1 MMGLLSM
8 GFLFVL
14 SGSDVCG
21 QTKLPLTIKAK
32 DRIMLSTQTALPPFK
47 ATFIGLEAGD
57 TPESV
62 VSVTYHCAA
71 FPSSP
76 AGTYDI
82 TPSGPSSTAKYQIT
96 YQKGTLR
103 KFSAADVPRIGLQLS
118 GSDWVRNQYFDF
130 PDSYPVCKTGTTH
143 VALDQLADGAWPRAN
158 NSAHNPFVT
167 RKSVMN
173 YGRYPTG
180 ENWEN
185 NRLYSGNDV
194 MFRIAYY
201 DNRAWDVQGMF
212 LFRETWQKTEGVDP
226 DATWQQDK
234 RIVSAE
240 EMRRIHNAIGT
251 STLNCKNSVKLIQML
266 GGGTS
271 SSKWTPFPQL
281 PNAAK
286 THLAN
291 YFDGL
296 CLELHIGDYIKDPV
310 AVDTMAEIAKWT
322 AEQGQECIVFM
333 GGTPRMYSNMA
344 RLQRT
349 YHLLWQKMH
358 AKGVNYWSPHIIYHR
373 QGRYNVGLH
382 TPESE
387 IHTLSQQQKWLIET
401 LAPGG
406 TSMFISPV
414 PSPQRMLP
422 STKIWV
428 AFCAGGEVSDPRPL
442 TVSASSSN
450 TGLIPNSGL
459 QIIGSGVDRS
469 LRVTPVSGA
478 TGWATITLTVTDGIR
493 TKTTSF
499 DVNVSNA
506 IQVLSQAS
514 GRLNDSTT
522 WGRNVPVGDISENN
536 TFQTGHD
543 FVINPAKYFINLAA
557 TNHDGRFIWR
567 LRGNHSVSVHKTS
580 FGVEDMG
587 CTVPFFGQNLDM
599 LGAVLTS
606 SSGEHL
612 NLENLSLRHSDATVR
627 APANLFDIRLNHGGM
642 TLEGGTLQSGNAD
655 LADLRF
661 EHCYLAGEGTILV
674 KGSSSHDS
682 RVVFRKNTIWHTVGF
697 TGTFVVQDYGKL
709 DLPDVLAV
717 ENASFGVEV
726 SGTGK
731 LVLRNNT
738 ALKSLKI
745 AGAVI
750 PPGTY
755 TYNSFTTAQQAY
767 LISVASAATL
777 TVVP

>member
-1 MMGLLSM
+1 MMGLLSI
-8 GFLFVL
+8 GFLIVL
-14 SGSDVCG
+14 SSE
-21 QTKLPLTIKAK
+21 TKLPLTIRAK

-47 ATFIGLEAGD
+47 ATFIGLEEGD

-82 TPSGPSSTAKYQIT
+82 TPSGPSSTAKYEIT
-96 YQKGTLR
+96 YQNGTLK

-118 GSDWVRNQYFDF
+118 GSDRVRNQYTNF
-130 PDSYPVCKTGTTH
+130 PSSYPVCKTGTTH
-143 VALDQLADGAWPRAN
+143 VSLDQLADGTWPRADN
-158 NSAHNPFVT
+158 AHNPFST
-167 RKSVMN
+167 TNMVMN
-173 YGRYPTG
+173 FGRYPSG
-180 ENWEN
+180 PNFENT
-185 NRLYSGNDV
+185 RFYSGDDV
-194 MFRIAYY
+194 RFRIAYY
-201 DNRAWDVQGMF
+201 DNRAWDVQGVF
-212 LFRETWQKTEGVDP
+212 LFRETWESTMSVDP
-226 DATWQQDK
+226 DAPWQGDK

-240 EMRRIHNAIGT
+240 EMRRIHNSIGT
-251 STLNCKNSVKLIQML
+251 STLKCKNSVKFFQFL
-266 GGGTS
+266 GGGTPS
-271 SSKWTPFPQL
+271 DLTHFPQL
-281 PNAAK
+281 PDSAK
-286 THLAN
+286 THIAN
-291 YFDGL
+291 CFDGVG
-296 CLELHIGDYIKDPV
+296 LETHVGGYIRDPQQQ
-310 AVDTMAEIAKWT
+310 DSMAEIAKWT
-322 AEQGQECIVFM
+322 AEQGMECLVFM
-333 GGTPRMYSNMA
+333 GGTPNTYMSMPRT
-344 RLQRT
+344 QRS
-349 YHLLWQKMH
+349 YHEQWQKMH
-358 AKGVNYWSPHIIYHR
+358 DKGVNYRSPHIIYQR
-373 QGRYNVGLH
+373 QGRYNWGLH
-382 TPESE
+382 TPESQ
-387 IHTLSQQQKWLIET
+387 IDTLSEQQKWLIET
-401 LAPGG
+401 LEPGG

-422 STKIWV
+422 STEIWV

-459 QIIGSGVDRS
+459 QIIGSGADRS

-478 TGWATITLTVTDGIR
+478 TGWAAITLTVTDGIR

-499 DVNVSNA
+499 DVNVAND

-536 TFQTGHD
+536 EYVST
-543 FVINPAKYFINLAA
+543 NPQQPGRRDVYWLNLRANDHA
-557 TNHDGRFIWR
+557 GMFIWR
-567 LRGNHSVSVHKTS
+567 LQGNHTVSVHKTS

-587 CTVPFFGQNLDM
+587 STVPFFGENLDV
-599 LGAVLTS
+599 LTAVLTS

-612 NLENLSLRHSDATVR
+612 MLRSLTLVNSGATVR
-627 APANLFDIRLNHGGM
+627 APDIAGQSFKIRLNHGGV
-642 TLEGGTLQSGNAD
+642 TLQGGTLQSGNAD
-655 LADLRF
+655 LADLTF
-661 EHCYLAGEGTILV
+661 ENCYLAGDGTILV

-682 RVVFRKNTIWHTVGF
+682 RVVFLKNQIWHTVGF
-697 TGTFVVQDYGKL
+697 TGKFVVQDYGKL
-709 DLPDVLAV
+709 DLPGVEV

-767 LISVASAATL
+767 LISVASWATL

>member
-1 MMGLLSM
+1 MW
-8 GFLFVL
+8 
-14 SGSDVCG
+14 VCG

-103 KFSAADVPRIGLQLS
+103 KFSAADVARIGLQLS
-118 GSDWVRNQYFDF
+118 GSNVVLNQYTNF
-130 PDSYPVCKTGTTH
+130 PSSYPVCKTGTTH
-143 VALDQLADGAWPRAN
+143 VALDQREDGTWPRADN
-158 NSAHNPFVT
+158 AHNPFVT
-167 RKSVMN
+167 RKSVLN
-173 YGRYPTG
+173 FGRYPTG
-180 ENWEN
+180 TNFEN
-185 NRLYSGNDV
+185 NRLYSGDDV
-194 MFRIAYY
+194 RFRIAVY
-201 DNRAWDVQGMF
+201 DNRAWDVEAMF
-212 LFRETWQKTEGVDP
+212 LFRETWESTAGVDP
-226 DATWQQDK
+226 DATWQQDM

-240 EMRRIHNAIGT
+240 EMRRIHNAIGI
-251 STLNCKNSVKLIQML
+251 STLKCKNSVKLFQKL

-271 SSKWTPFPQL
+271 SSMWTPFPQL
-281 PNAAK
+281 PNEAK

-291 YFDGL
+291 YFDGV
-296 CLELHIGDYIKDPV
+296 CLELHVGDDIKDPV
-310 AVDTMAEIAKWT
+310 ALDAMAEIAKWT
-322 AEQGQECIVFM
+322 AEQGQECLVFM
-333 GGTPRMYSNMA
+333 GGNPNTYISMPRI
-344 RLQRT
+344 QRT

-358 AKGVNYWSPHIIYHR
+358 EKGVNYWSPHIIYHR
-373 QGRYNVGLH
+373 QGRFNYGPH
-382 TPESE
+382 TPESA
-387 IHTLSQQQKWLIET
+387 IDTLSQQQKWLIET

-414 PSPQRMLP
+414 PSPERMLP

-428 AFCAGGEVSDPRPL
+428 AFCVGGEVSDPRPL

-459 QIIGSGVDRS
+459 QIIGSGADRS

-499 DVNVSNA
+499 DVNVAND
-506 IQVLSQAS
+506 IQVLSQSS

-522 WGRNVPVGDISENN
+522 WGRNVPVGDISEDN
-536 TFQTGHD
+536 THTTGHP
-543 FVINPAKYFINLAA
+543 FAKDAVKYWLNLAA
-557 TNHDGRFIWR
+557 NNHGGRFIWR
-567 LRGNHSVSVHKTS
+567 IRGNHSVSVHKTS

-587 CTVPFFGQNLDM
+587 CTVPFFGQNLDV

-606 SSGEHL
+606 SSGE
-612 NLENLSLRHSDATVR
+612 NLVVGNLTLVHSGATVR
-627 APANLFDIRLNHGGM
+627 APDIAGERFNIRPTHGRVTFG
-642 TLEGGTLQSGNAD
+642 GGTLQSGNAD

-661 EHCYLAGEGTILV
+661 ENCYLAGEGTILV
-674 KGSSSHDS
+674 KGSESHDS
-682 RVVFRKNTIWHTVGF
+682 RVVFRKNHIWHTVGF
-697 TGTFVVQDYGKL
+697 TGTFVVQDHGQL
-709 DLPDVLAV
+709 DLPGVAV